1 MKKIMILAVVVVS
14 ASVMYA
20 GGQQCAKKCGTSS
33 SCNKSATQTTTVTD
47 PATGQEIVCNHVAGE
62 DCAAGSCPRATAMAK
77 TVVPSQENIASADMA
92 SHDHKKSWWKIW
104 KKNDADCCAT
114 EKP

>member
-1 MKKIMILAVVVVS
+1 
-14 ASVMYA
+14 
-20 GGQQCAKKCGTSS
+20 
-33 SCNKSATQTTTVTD
+33 
-47 PATGQEIVCNHVAGE
+47 
-62 DCAAGSCPRATAMAK
+62 MAK